1 MLILSK
7 KKKKTLQFYNSTW
20 MWIQGKIQDTSQKS
34 RFMFIWINPFFIKKL
49 KKYYLDGNFYFY
61 FVKKIN
67 KLIVKFLADEV
78 GVDWVI
84 MSPNQLRFLF
94 FCIFFNQEG
103 QGLESFASWVKSSGC
118 ARLWN
123 TS

>member
-94 FCIFFNQEG
+94 FCIFFQPGRSRSRIVCIQG
-103 QGLESFASWVKSSGC
+103 QII
-118 ARLWN
+118 RLR
-123 TS
+123 